1 MGQHFLLSAKSR
13 GLSLKK
19 IYKMGEDKAYDL
31 FRQIRWPETDG
42 EAVCPQCGCIESYDI
57 STRRKFKCKGCHH
70 QYSVTSGTI
79 LRSRKLD
86 FTDLLAAICLFVTGS
101 KGMSAVQY
109 SRTLDVQYKTA
120 WVLCHKLREALA
132 DETDDIVL
140 EGEVEIDG
148 AYFGGH
154 IRPANEKAKRVD
166 RRRKEH
172 QTGERRVVIALR
184 ERFGRTIP
192 FVRKLESEGVNIAR
206 GIVDQDATIFADE
219 GSHWDLLDHEY
230 KTGRVNHSTEYS
242 LLNGKHTNWVESYFA
257 RLRKM
262 VKGQHHG
269 VSSKFLYQ
277 YAEHAAWLEDHRETC
292 VEGLVNRITTAAMS
306 APKSRKFK
314 GYWQKDAT

>member
-42 EAVCPQCGCIESYDI
+42 EAVCPQCGCIESYHI

-79 LRSRKLD
+79 LHSRKLD

-132 DETDDIVL
+132 DETDEIVL

-154 IRPANEKAKRVD
+154 IRPANEKSKRVD

-184 ERFGRTIP
+184 ERYGRTIP
-192 FVRKLESEGVNIAR
+192 FVGKLESEGVNIAR
-206 GIVDQDATIFADE
+206 GIVDEAATIFADE
-219 GSHWDLLDHEY
+219 GSHWDLLEHDY

-269 VSSKFLYQ
+269 VSAKFLYQ

-292 VEGLVNRITTAAMS
+292 VEGLVKRITTAAMT
-306 APKSRKFK
+306 ATKSNKFR
-314 GYWQKDAT
+314 GYWQKEVA